1 MTNSAPIKIMLIED
15 HPVVRHGVKSLLSF
29 EDDLLV
35 VAEASSGEEALPLF
49 AQHRPDVTLTD
60 LRLPGIGGAEVITRV
75 RRDFPGSRFIVL
87 TTFDSDQYVHQAI
100 LAGAQGYLLKD
111 MFVDEI
117 VKAVRI
123 VHQGGKVIPHQVAE
137 RLADSVG
144 QAQLSPRELQVLT
157 LIAKGQSN
165 KIIANE
171 LGVSE
176 GTIKTHIVRLFGK
189 LGVTDRTSATTAA
202 IQRGILKL

>member
-1 MTNSAPIKIMLIED
+1 MTSPEPIKIMLIED

-29 EDDLLV
+29 EDDLQV

-60 LRLPGIGGAEVITRV
+60 LRLPGMGGAEVIARV
-75 RRDFPGSRFIVL
+75 RQDFPGSRFIVL

-117 VKAVRI
+117 VKAIRT
-123 VHQGGKVIPHQVAE
+123 VHRGGKVIPPQVAE

-165 KIIANE
+165 KIIAHE